1 MAAMT
6 DQAVAVR
13 ARGKARTQHR
23 AARWYGA
30 AFVAPALIYLVAL
43 MVYPL
48 GYSVW
53 ASLTNLRMTSPIVH
67 FVGFDTYRESL
78 ANEQFHNS
86 VVVTIIFLVA
96 SVTLETVLGFAL
108 ALSFS
113 RMRGSHPIM
122 RALIMLPMMATPV
135 TVGLIWKLM
144 LNSDFGILGYVGE
157 LIGLGRILWLSEPGL
172 ALVSIIVMD
181 IWQWTPFM
189 FLILLAGLEGLPADL
204 FEAARV
210 DGAKSRQI
218 LMRITIPLMGRIT
231 VIAVAF
237 RLMFAIATFDT
248 VFVLTKGG
256 PALGTDLITLF
267 IQREGLVNLN
277 IASASAVSFVVLAAV
292 LIAVTLLFKRRL
304 AHAR

>member
-1 MAAMT
+1 MT
-6 DQAVAVR
+6 DQTVGLR
-13 ARGKARTQHR
+13 ARAKPRAQGC

-30 AFVAPALIYLVAL
+30 AFVAPALIYLIAL
-43 MVYPL
+43 MIYPL

-53 ASLTNLRMTSPIVH
+53 ASFTNLRMTSPIVH
-67 FVGFDTYRESL
+67 FVGFDTYREAL

-86 VVVTIIFLVA
+86 IVVTFIFLVA
-96 SVTLETVLGFAL
+96 SVTLETVIGFAL

-157 LIGLGRILWLSEPGL
+157 LVGFGRILWLSDPTL
-172 ALVSIIVMD
+172 AVVSIIIMD

-210 DGAKSRQI
+210 DGAKFRQV

-256 PALGTDLITLF
+256 PALATDLITLF

-292 LIAVTLLFKRRL
+292 LIAVTLLFKRSL
-304 AHAR
+304 AHDR

>member
-1 MAAMT
+1 MT
-6 DQAVAVR
+6 DQPLDTR
-13 ARGKARTQHR
+13 TSKEARRRGR
-23 AARWYGA
+23 AAKWYGA
-30 AFVAPALIYLVAL
+30 AFVAPALIYLAAL

-48 GYSVW
+48 GYSIW
-53 ASLTNLRMTSPIVH
+53 ASFTNFRMTSPIVH
-67 FVGFDTYRESL
+67 FAGFDTYREALS
-78 ANEQFHNS
+78 NEQFHNS
-86 VVVTIIFLVA
+86 IFVTIVFLVA
-96 SVTLETVLGFAL
+96 SVALETVIGFAL

-113 RMRGSHPIM
+113 KMRGSHPVM

-135 TVGLIWKLM
+135 TVGLVWKLM
-144 LNSDFGILGYVGE
+144 LNSDFGILAYLGE
-157 LIGLGRILWLSEPGL
+157 LIGLGRILWLSEPNL
-172 ALVSIIVMD
+172 ALVSIIIMD

-218 LMRITIPLMGRIT
+218 LTRITIPLMGRIT

-256 PALGTDLITLF
+256 PALATDLITLF

-277 IASASAVSFVVLAAV
+277 IAFASAVSFVVLAAV
-292 LIAVTLLFKRRL
+292 LIAAALLFRRRL
-304 AHAR
+304 AHDR